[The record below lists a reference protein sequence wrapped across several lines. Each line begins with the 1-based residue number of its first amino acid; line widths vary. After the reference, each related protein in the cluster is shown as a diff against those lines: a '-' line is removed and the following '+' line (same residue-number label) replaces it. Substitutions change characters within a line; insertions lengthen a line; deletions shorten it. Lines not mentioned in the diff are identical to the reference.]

1 MFDKLEEYL
10 NKNNYSCG
18 MNEFFTL
25 YEKELLQTNY
35 KDFIEFKNN
44 FNTVD
49 IELLHNHKA
58 KHS

>member
-49 IELLHNHKA
+49 IELLHNHKG
-58 KHS
+58 